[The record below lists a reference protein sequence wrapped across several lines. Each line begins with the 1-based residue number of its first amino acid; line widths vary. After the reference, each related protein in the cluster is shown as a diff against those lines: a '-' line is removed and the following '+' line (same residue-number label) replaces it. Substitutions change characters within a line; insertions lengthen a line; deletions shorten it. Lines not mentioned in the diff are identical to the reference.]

1 MAERYSQHGCIK
13 RGLRAWGMS
22 QGMHRI
28 GLVDTD
34 GDGLLD
40 DRLAVQLNT
49 ELYQHVLSSSDMW
62 MRAVYLIVNE
72 GLSLPGAPAQW
83 AGEAPDGAEHVGLS
97 QLPSLFGLE
106 LSVCSPFP
114 LKCMSSCNALKCGDA
129 SSCREVKHE
138 YLSAIAGPAAPDA
151 KHGDRHT
158 QPGVGNGVAPCARY
172 RMAAPRLCAS
182 RRNVASVCLVYSGT
196 WHRHSGAAR
205 CTPGIG

>member
-13 RGLRAWGMS
+13 RGLRAWIMS

-40 DRLAVQLNT
+40 DRLAVQLHT

-72 GLSLPGAPAQW
+72 GLSLPGGPGAQW
-83 AGEAPDGAEHVGLS
+83 AGDAHDGADHVGLS

-106 LSVCSPFP
+106 LPVRKHTSI
-114 LKCMSSCNALKCGDA
+114 ALCLHFSARARVRSQHLVA
-129 SSCREVKHE
+129 SLPELA
-138 YLSAIAGPAAPDA
+138 LSANLLFQRACD
-151 KHGDRHT
+151 
-158 QPGVGNGVAPCARY
+158 
-172 RMAAPRLCAS
+172 
-182 RRNVASVCLVYSGT
+182 
-196 WHRHSGAAR
+196 
-205 CTPGIG
+205 

>member
-106 LSVCSPFP
+106 LSVCLPILPHS
-114 LKCMSSCNALKCGDA
+114 LVIRDA
-129 SSCREVKHE
+129 SSC
-138 YLSAIAGPAAPDA
+138 GP
-151 KHGDRHT
+151 
-158 QPGVGNGVAPCARY
+158 
-172 RMAAPRLCAS
+172 
-182 RRNVASVCLVYSGT
+182 
-196 WHRHSGAAR
+196 
-205 CTPGIG
+205 